1 MLLLTKLKGYKSNF
15 YCQWTYIYLFHCLK
29 FNFKWPSMA
38 FISGILSSKI
48 LYQRIAPGSF
58 RTSSLLRQDIA
69 FSPTHSNPLGGSPLA
84 RRPPPPWPLWRAA
97 VAASNSSKGE
107 KRSTVSSLS
116 LPFLLSSTTQECQ
129 NMRKFGGASSNWW
142 A

>member
-1 MLLLTKLKGYKSNF
+1 MLVLTKFKDF
-15 YCQWTYIYLFHCLK
+15 YCQYTAYKYLFHSLK
-29 FNFKWPSMA
+29 SNFKWPSTA
-38 FISGILSSKI
+38 FVSSSKT

-69 FSPTHSNPLGGSPLA
+69 FSPTHSNPLGGFSSGTA
-84 RRPPPPWPLWRAA
+84 AA

-116 LPFLLSSTTQECQ
+116 LPFLLSSTTQGCQ
-129 NMRKFGGASSNWW
+129 QMRKFGGASSDWW
-142 A
+142 TYSTLPWLE